1 MSRIRAHLFIK
12 GRVQGVFF
20 RACTQEEAQK
30 RALTGWVKNL
40 YDGRVE
46 TIFEGEEQDVQSM
59 IKWCQGGPPHAAVAD
74 VSVEIGEYRGEYSDF
89 SVGF

>member
-1 MSRIRAHLFIK
+1 MSKMRARLFIE

-46 TIFEGEEQDVQSM
+46 AVFEGEEQDVQSM
-59 IKWCQGGPPHAAVAD
+59 IKWCHSGPTHAVVTE
-74 VSVEIGEYRGEYSDF
+74 VSVEIEEYRGEYYDF
-89 SVGF
+89 SVRF

>member
-1 MSRIRAHLFIK
+1 MSKMRAHLFIE

-30 RALTGWVKNL
+30 RTLTGWVKNL

-46 TIFEGEEQDVQSM
+46 TIFEGEEEDVQSM
-59 IKWCQGGPPHAAVAD
+59 IKWCHSGPPHAVVTG
-74 VSVEIGEYRGEYSDF
+74 VSVEIEEYRGEYFDF
-89 SVGF
+89 LMSF